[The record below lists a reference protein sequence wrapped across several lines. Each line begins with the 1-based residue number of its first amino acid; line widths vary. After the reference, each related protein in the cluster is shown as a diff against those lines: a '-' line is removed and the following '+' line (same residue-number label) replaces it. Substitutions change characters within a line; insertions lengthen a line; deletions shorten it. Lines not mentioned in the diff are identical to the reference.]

1 MLKCRRKIGINM
13 MGYKIM
19 RLKETPLWKKIVKVI
34 LILVLIVVVLFG
46 GLIAALAITEYK
58 PAARENLKITGNGNK
73 KINTNVPIKVMTWN
87 VGYCGLGAE
96 EDFFMDGGKE
106 TQPSSQARVK
116 RNLKSIQKFIKKENP
131 DTVFL
136 QEVDRNG
143 TRTGHLNEVQ
153 SIQDKMKG
161 YDSAFAQNF
170 KVLFIPYPF
179 PPMGKEDSGIVTLS
193 KYDISKATRIS
204 LPCPFT
210 GISRMGNLKRCLLV
224 SRTKVEGTDKE
235 LVFVNLH
242 LEAYDNGE
250 GKKAQSAMLQDFLQK
265 EYAKGNYVLA
275 GGDFNQVFD
284 SADSSNYPIV
294 KDGVWK
300 PGKLSTEDYT
310 NNWSFMMDSNVP
322 SCRSLDKRYEKGISP
337 VEFQFYM
344 IDGFIVSDNIS
355 VESVE
360 TQDLQFANSD
370 HNPVELKMT
379 LKD

>member
-1 MLKCRRKIGINM
+1 MLKCKRKIGINM

-210 GISRMGNLKRCLLV
+210 GIS
-224 SRTKVEGTDKE
+224 
-235 LVFVNLH
+235 
-242 LEAYDNGE
+242 
-250 GKKAQSAMLQDFLQK
+250 
-265 EYAKGNYVLA
+265 
-275 GGDFNQVFD
+275 
-284 SADSSNYPIV
+284 
-294 KDGVWK
+294 
-300 PGKLSTEDYT
+300 
-310 NNWSFMMDSNVP
+310 
-322 SCRSLDKRYEKGISP
+322 
-337 VEFQFYM
+337 
-344 IDGFIVSDNIS
+344 
-355 VESVE
+355 
-360 TQDLQFANSD
+360 
-370 HNPVELKMT
+370 
-379 LKD
+379 

>member
-1 MLKCRRKIGINM
+1 
-13 MGYKIM
+13 M
-19 RLKETPLWKKIVKVI
+19 RNKTMKLKEIPMWKKILKVI
-34 LILVLIVVVLFG
+34 LILVLICVVLYG
-46 GLIAALAITEYK
+46 GLIGLLAITEYK
-58 PAARENLKITGNGNK
+58 PAAKENLKITGQGEK
-73 KINTNVPIKVMTWN
+73 KVKTNTQIKVMTWN

-106 TQPSSQARVK
+106 VQPSSQSRVK

-136 QEVDRNG
+136 QEVDQNA

-153 SIQDKMKG
+153 SIRNNMKD
-161 YDSAFAQNF
+161 YDSSFAQNF
-170 KVLFIPYPF
+170 KVLYIPYPI
-179 PPMGKEDSGIVTLS
+179 PPMGKEDAGLVTLS
-193 KYDISKATRIS
+193 KYNISKAARIS

-210 GISRMGNLKRCLLV
+210 GIARLGNLKRCLLV
-224 SRTKVEGTDKE
+224 SRTKVAGTGKE

-250 GKKAQSAMLQDFLQK
+250 GKKAQSALLQDFLQK
-265 EYAKGNYVLA
+265 EYAKGNYVVA

-284 SADSSNYPIV
+284 NADTSNYPIV
-294 KDGVWK
+294 NEGAWE
-300 PGKLSTEDYT
+300 PGKVSTEDFT
-310 NNWSFMMDSNVP
+310 DNWNFLMDPDTP
-322 SCRSLDKRYEKGISP
+322 SCRSLDKPYEKGSSP
-337 VEFQFYM
+337 IEFQFYM
-344 IDGFIVSDNIS
+344 IDGFIVSDNID
-355 VESVE
+355 VDSVE